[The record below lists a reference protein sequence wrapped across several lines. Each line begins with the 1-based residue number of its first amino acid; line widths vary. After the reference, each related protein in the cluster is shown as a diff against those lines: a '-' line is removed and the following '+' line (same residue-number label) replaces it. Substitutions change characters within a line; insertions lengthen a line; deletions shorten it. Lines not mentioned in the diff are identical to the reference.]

1 MEKKDRT
8 DALLIAGI
16 IAVLLADIGGGYYFY
31 QKSQYRPPAPEP
43 VVVDTSNGKL
53 GIKEDTE
60 PPVLL
65 LEKTECTL
73 YAGNTEYD
81 VSPLAYDKY
90 GEVGITYDDS
100 AVNFNKPGTYELIVV
115 ATDSSGNTAEETA
128 TIIIK
133 EKPKPRPSYASTGSS
148 SSGGSSGSASSS
160 SSNSGGTAMPAYD
173 GLSCDMAAD
182 AYARNNWGYF
192 NGVWYEDNLGYTTD
206 LQTGD
211 YLIWNPG
218 GNYPIGHV
226 MLYVG
231 GGTCFEGNYD
241 GNLHARMTSCRYDYS
256 YVTRPHQ

>member
-1 MEKKDRT
+1 MEKKKDRAS
-8 DALLIAGI
+8 ALLITGI
-16 IAVLLADIGGGYYFY
+16 IIVLLADAAGGYWFY
-31 QKSQYRPPAPEP
+31 RKSQYRPPAPEP
-43 VVVDTSNGKL
+43 VIADTSNGRL
-53 GIKEDTE
+53 GIREDTE

-65 LEKTECTL
+65 LEKTENTL
-73 YAGNTEYD
+73 YIGNTDYD
-81 VSPLAYDKY
+81 VSPVAYDKY
-90 GEVGITYDDS
+90 GDVEITYEDS
-100 AVNFNKPGTYELIVV
+100 AVNFNKPGTYELKVI

-128 TIIIK
+128 FITIK
-133 EKPKPRPSYASTGSS
+133 ERPKPKPASASSGST
-148 SSGGSSGSASSS
+148 SSGGGTGIPSTDV
-160 SSNSGGTAMPAYD
+160 GGTAMPAYD

-211 YLIWNPG
+211 YLIWNVG
-218 GNYPIGHV
+218 GQYPIGHV

-256 YVTRPHQ
+256 YVSRPHQ